1 MNLHKTIDVACSP
14 FRCVKQGND
23 GGDLS
28 VENIYFQ
35 VDSVHCFS
43 VTSTQ
48 NRDRD
53 KLPKLHQM
61 TNQVYPR
68 FVHIFGY
75 FGQPAG
81 TRQEPMGGFIKAKTR
96 GGLPVGG

>member
-1 MNLHKTIDVACSP
+1 MNLHKIINVACNP
-14 FRCVKQGND
+14 FRCVKQGD
-23 GGDLS
+23 GGSDLH

-35 VDSVHCFS
+35 VDGVDCFS
-43 VTSTQ
+43 VISTQ
-48 NRDRD
+48 KRDRN
-53 KLPKLHQM
+53 KWPKLHQM

-68 FVHIFGY
+68 FMHVFGY

-96 GGLPVGG
+96 GGLPMGG

>member
-1 MNLHKTIDVACSP
+1 VACNP
-14 FRCVKQGND
+14 FRYVKQGNE
-23 GGDLS
+23 GGDLYG
-28 VENIYFQ
+28 ENIYFQ
-35 VDSVHCFS
+35 VDSVHCFN
-43 VTSTQ
+43 VTVTQ
-48 NRDRD
+48 KRDRS
-53 KLPKLHQM
+53 KLPKLHQV

-68 FVHIFGY
+68 FMHIFGY